1 MLVRWPVVVL
11 ALAGVLV
18 IVTAHGNAGDKP
30 ASRRVQVSIDSVMA
44 ADTNEGIDARL
55 ASMSMRLRTLPFSY
69 STYRLVKREGKSTS
83 CGKMLAF
90 TLPGGRI
97 LQVAPHRVDREMI
110 VMQLVLFQGERP
122 EMSTELKLP
131 NHAFLIL
138 GGPRYEQGMLIVFI
152 HADAPDVSEPPQIEN
167 PTTPVAGAPPLP

>member
-1 MLVRWPVVVL
+1 MLARWSGVLL
-11 ALAGVLV
+11 ALAGVL
-18 IVTAHGNAGDKP
+18 TFAAHGNAGDKP
-30 ASRRVQVSIDSVMA
+30 ASRQVTVSIDSVMA

-55 ASMSMRLRTLPFSY
+55 ASMTSRLRTLPFSY
-69 STYRLVKREGKSTS
+69 STYRLLKSEGKKTS

-97 LQVAPHRVDREMI
+97 LHVAPHRIDGEMI
-110 VMQLVLFQGERP
+110 AMELVLFQGDHP

-152 HADAPDVSEPPQIEN
+152 RVNAPDAALPPQTEN
-167 PTTPVAGAPPLP
+167 PTTPVSGSPGQ

>member
-1 MLVRWPVVVL
+1 MLSRWSGVLL
-11 ALAGVLV
+11 ALAGVL
-18 IVTAHGNAGDKP
+18 AFAAPGNAGDKP
-30 ASRRVQVSIDSVMA
+30 ASRQVTVSIDSVMA

-55 ASMSMRLRTLPFSY
+55 ASMTSRLRTLPFSY
-69 STYRLVKREGKSTS
+69 STYRLVKSEDKKTS
-83 CGKMLAF
+83 CGKMINF

-97 LQVAPHRVDREMI
+97 LHVAPHRIDDGMI
-110 VMQLVLFQGERP
+110 AMELVLFQDERP

-152 HADAPDVSEPPQIEN
+152 RVDAPDASEPPQIES
-167 PTTPVAGAPPLP
+167 PTTPVSGPPGQ